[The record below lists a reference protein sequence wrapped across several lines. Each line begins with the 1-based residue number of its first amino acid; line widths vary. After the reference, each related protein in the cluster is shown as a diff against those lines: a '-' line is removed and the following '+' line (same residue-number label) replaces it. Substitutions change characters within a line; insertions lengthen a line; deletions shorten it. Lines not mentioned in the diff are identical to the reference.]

1 MNVFDLFATLSLDTS
16 EYEKGLN
23 TAEQDASSF
32 GSKLGSSLGTAAK
45 VGSAAIMAIG
55 TATVTAGSA
64 LIKNAGEVAEYGD
77 QIDKM
82 SQKVGMSAE
91 AYQEW
96 DYVMQIS
103 GTEMLNMTTGLKT
116 LTNKFD
122 DAVNG
127 SSSAIETFERLGL
140 SMEDIQ
146 GLSREDLFATVIT
159 QFQGMEE
166 SAERAALA
174 NDLFGRSGQE
184 LAPLFNTTA
193 QETQRLI
200 EEVNNLG
207 GVMSND
213 AVKAS
218 AAYQDQLT
226 ALTTSFDGLKRNLTD
241 NFLPSI
247 TTVMGGLTDI
257 FSGNYDIGIDQISEG
272 IDELVS
278 NLTEALPAALEVGV
292 NILEALATSILE
304 NLPTLIPVVVDLL
317 LNLAQFIIENLP
329 LLIDVAL
336 QIILALADGLIE
348 ALPERIP
355 AIVQVVMEIVTKLTE
370 PETLAKLIEAAIQL
384 IIALQL
390 GMIQAIPELIKA
402 LPEIISNIVRFFI
415 EQGPTLIESG
425 FELILSL
432 ISGML
437 SADAEMFDAVV
448 EIIDNLGESFG
459 EMIDKAIEWGKDLMS
474 GFIDGIK
481 EKWGDL
487 KDTMKNTA
495 QTVKDFLGF
504 SEPDKGPLSNFHTYA
519 PDMMDLFI
527 KGIQDN
533 ENRLQDQL
541 NSTLSI
547 DPTFGEIPTSDI
559 ISVSPVSGVAPATG
573 NIRNTSG
580 GNTNQQHTVILELD
594 KVQLGKVI
602 YTLNNQETQ
611 RMGVNLAGGL
621 A

>member
-257 FSGNYDIGIDQISEG
+257 FSGN
-272 IDELVS
+272 
-278 NLTEALPAALEVGV
+278 
-292 NILEALATSILE
+292 
-304 NLPTLIPVVVDLL
+304 
-317 LNLAQFIIENLP
+317 
-329 LLIDVAL
+329 
-336 QIILALADGLIE
+336 
-348 ALPERIP
+348 
-355 AIVQVVMEIVTKLTE
+355 
-370 PETLAKLIEAAIQL
+370 
-384 IIALQL
+384 
-390 GMIQAIPELIKA
+390 
-402 LPEIISNIVRFFI
+402 
-415 EQGPTLIESG
+415 
-425 FELILSL
+425 
-432 ISGML
+432 
-437 SADAEMFDAVV
+437 
-448 EIIDNLGESFG
+448 
-459 EMIDKAIEWGKDLMS
+459 
-474 GFIDGIK
+474 
-481 EKWGDL
+481 
-487 KDTMKNTA
+487 
-495 QTVKDFLGF
+495 
-504 SEPDKGPLSNFHTYA
+504 
-519 PDMMDLFI
+519 
-527 KGIQDN
+527 
-533 ENRLQDQL
+533 
-541 NSTLSI
+541 
-547 DPTFGEIPTSDI
+547 
-559 ISVSPVSGVAPATG
+559 
-573 NIRNTSG
+573 
-580 GNTNQQHTVILELD
+580 
-594 KVQLGKVI
+594 
-602 YTLNNQETQ
+602 
-611 RMGVNLAGGL
+611 
-621 A
+621 